1 MVDEFQSFSGTVR
14 AHPECGRAEE
24 IATADGSQELLASIT
39 ATSDEVSIA

>member
-1 MVDEFQSFSGTVR
+1 MKAYLNTEGQK
-14 AHPECGRAEE
+14 E